1 MAKLFQEVLHANKE
15 VTPKQAMD
23 WLRKHV
29 MEMSKL
35 TTGNAKNFINEAS
48 SSDRFQGMNEN
59 SIGKMYM
66 FSYDPKMKDVLP
78 YYDSYPLVFPIE
90 FYGDSFLGMNLHY
103 IPPMLRARLMDA
115 LMRNINNK
123 KNDKTTKLVISYN
136 LLNGASRYK
145 YFKPCV
151 KKYLFSHV
159 RSPFVYIAPDE
170 WNIAMMLPTD
180 RFIGASRTQVYKDS
194 QAMVR

>member
-1 MAKLFQEVLHANKE
+1 MAKLFQEVLQANDKVSPKE
-15 VTPKQAMD
+15 AMD
-23 WLRKHV
+23 WLRHHV

-35 TTGNAKNFINEAS
+35 NTGNTKNFINEAS
-48 SSDRFQGMNEN
+48 AESRFQRITEN
-59 SIGKMYM
+59 SIGRMYM
-66 FSYDPKMKDVLP
+66 FSYDPKLKEVLP

-103 IPPMLRARLMDA
+103 IPPALRARLMDA

-180 RFIGASRTQVYKDS
+180 RFVGASRTQVYKDS

>member
-48 SSDRFQGMNEN
+48 SSDRLQGLTEN

-103 IPPMLRARLMDA
+103 IPPALRARLMDA

>member
-1 MAKLFQEVLHANKE
+1 MAKLFQEVLNENKE
-15 VTPKQAMD
+15 VTSKQAMD

-48 SSDRFQGMNEN
+48 STDRFQRITEN

-66 FSYDPKMKDVLP
+66 FSYDPKMKEVLP

-103 IPPMLRARLMDA
+103 IPPALRARLMDA

-180 RFIGASRTQVYKDS
+180 RFVGASRTQVYKDS

>member
-48 SSDRFQGMNEN
+48 SSDRLQGLTEN

-103 IPPMLRARLMDA
+103 IPPALRARLMDA

-180 RFIGASRTQVYKDS
+180 RFVGASRTQVYKDS